1 MNTLRYSTDSLYSSK
16 QTPLRWL
23 AQDQLVSRRGRAE
36 TARVRVGGACDCVGH
51 WPALSVV
58 TSRFCSAGL
67 LLRAS
72 GDYWRSTA
80 SSFMS
85 LSTRLVYVVLLR
97 STMLIF
103 LAFKYQDSVWM
114 GISKILD

>member
-1 MNTLRYSTDSLYSSK
+1 MNKLRSSTDSLYSSK

-72 GDYWRSTA
+72 GDYWRS
-80 SSFMS
+80 SGLQRPVSCHCQ
-85 LSTRLVYVVLLR
+85 
-97 STMLIF
+97 
-103 LAFKYQDSVWM
+103 QDLCM
-114 GISKILD
+114 